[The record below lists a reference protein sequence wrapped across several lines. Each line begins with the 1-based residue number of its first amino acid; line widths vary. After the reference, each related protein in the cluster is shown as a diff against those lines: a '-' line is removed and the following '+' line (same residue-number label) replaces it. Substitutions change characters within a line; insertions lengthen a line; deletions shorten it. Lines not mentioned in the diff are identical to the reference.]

1 MFVSKKAQ
9 ETSIQK
15 TVRGPAEVEKIF
27 DKYIRL
33 TTEKVAKSL
42 SDAQGR
48 YELGHA
54 YKDPKPSQNWKVIK
68 QADSVLE
75 ETVEMWMKVGI
86 KKVAITE
93 SGETVDRQ
101 PATALVGILQEWLD
115 MLEGM
120 KADPQSEAA
129 RGFHQ
134 VAIEQAKPKTAP
146 KAEGMTGW
154 VYDAETDTYVAN

>member
-75 ETVEMWMKVGI
+75 EIVEMWMKVGI

-129 RGFHQ
+129 R
-134 VAIEQAKPKTAP
+134 
-146 KAEGMTGW
+146 
-154 VYDAETDTYVAN
+154 

>member
-1 MFVSKKAQ
+1 MFISKKAQ

-15 TVRGPAEVEKIF
+15 TVRGPVEVERIF

-33 TTEKVAKSL
+33 TREKVAKSL

-68 QADSVLE
+68 QAESVLE

-86 KKVAITE
+86 KKVSITT
-93 SGETVDRQ
+93 SGETEDRQ
-101 PATALVGILQEWLD
+101 PATALVGILQDWLD
-115 MLEGM
+115 MLDAM
-120 KADPQSEAA
+120 SADPQSEAA
-129 RGFHQ
+129 MEFHK

-154 VYDAETDTYVAN
+154 VYDSKTDTYIAN